1 MSITVQI
8 LLYGFSIAVILG
20 AVATKTNFCTM
31 GAVSDVVNMGDSGR
45 MRAWM
50 FALAVAMLGVVGL
63 QYFGLA
69 DMSLTASNETA
80 NPPYLTNNFAWPR
93 YILGGLIFGVGM
105 TLGSGCGNKTLI
117 RLGGG
122 NLKSLFVLAAM
133 GVSAYAMIFTNFS
146 YVAFLQWMEP
156 AFIDLGEFGLAD
168 QGLHSVLGG
177 LTGSD
182 PQALRYVVGLLFGG
196 LLIVWAFLSR
206 DFSKSFDNIL
216 AGLVVGL
223 CVVAAWWVTAG
234 AMGQLLLEEKEF
246 MDVPPFASGAQAFT
260 FVQPAG
266 HLIHWVNGGFVKSLF
281 SFALAA
287 GAGVLIGALAYSLLS
302 KTFRIEWFTD
312 WKDFLNH
319 VVGGLLMGTG
329 GVLSMGCT
337 IGQGVTGASTL
348 AMGSFLTLVAIILG
362 SGLTMKVQLYKM
374 VYEDEA
380 TLGKALVTGLADF
393 KLLPSKFRHFD
404 AI

>member
-1 MSITVQI
+1 MPITVQI
-8 LLYGFSIAVILG
+8 LIWGFAIAVVLG

-31 GAVSDVVNMGDSGR
+31 GAVSDVVNMGDTGR
-45 MRAWM
+45 MRAWL
-50 FALAVAMLGVVGL
+50 FALAIAILGVIGL
-63 QYFGLA
+63 QYLGLV
-69 DMSLTASNETA
+69 DMGLTASNDTA
-80 NPPYLTNNFAWPR
+80 NPPYLTSNFAWPR

-122 NLKSLFVLAAM
+122 NLKSLFVLAAI

-156 AFIDLGEFGLAD
+156 AFINLGDMGLSD
-168 QGLHSVLGG
+168 QGVHSVIGAI
-177 LTGSD
+177 TGNDSES
-182 PQALRYVVGLLFGG
+182 LRYIVGLVIAG
-196 LLIVWAFLSR
+196 LLVVWAFLST

-216 AGLVVGL
+216 AGLVIGL
-223 CVVAAWWVTAG
+223 CVAAAWYVTAG
-234 AMGQLLLEEKEF
+234 EMGQLLIEEKEF
-246 MDVPPFASGAQAFT
+246 MDDPPFAAGAQAFT

-266 HLIHWVNGGFVKSLF
+266 HLIHWANGGFAMNLF

-287 GAGVLIGALAYSLLS
+287 GSGVLVGAFVYSILF
-302 KTFRIEWFTD
+302 KKFRIEWFSG
-312 WKDFLNH
+312 WKDFFNH
-319 VVGGLLMGTG
+319 IIGGLLMGTG

-348 AMGSFLTLVAIILG
+348 AIGSFVTLIAIILG
-362 SGLTMKVQLYKM
+362 SALTMKVQLYKM

-380 TLGKALVTGLADF
+380 SFGKALLTGMADL
-393 KLLPSKFRHFD
+393 KLLPNRMRKLD